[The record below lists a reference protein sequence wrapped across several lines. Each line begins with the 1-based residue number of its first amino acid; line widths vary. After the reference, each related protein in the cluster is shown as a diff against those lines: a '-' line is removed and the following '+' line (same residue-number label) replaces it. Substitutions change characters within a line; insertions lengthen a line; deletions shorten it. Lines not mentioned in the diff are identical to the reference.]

1 MKEYPVDIIL
11 CIIFVIFACMLY
23 LCGFNIGIDKAQ
35 QEAVLKG
42 HAEWVADTNGKP
54 QFKWKECK

>member
-1 MKEYPVDIIL
+1 MNQSEAIPYSIMLIL
-11 CIIFVIFACMLY
+11 GLVFGSM
-23 LCGFNIGIDKAQ
+23 IGWAVGDDYMQ

-54 QFKWKECK
+54 QFKWKEIRP